1 MKDPATP
8 KSIFRRWKIYTDEMF
23 PVLIYL
29 PYIIAL
35 YFCLNFSAQA
45 LVGSDL
51 VFDYYGI
58 AGIVSAFFMMLLMR
72 TFDDLKDFDLDKQIF
87 PHRSTPRKL
96 VLKSDI
102 QLLMLLSTTILIGIN
117 LWLAP
122 QTLTVF
128 FVVLIYL
135 FGTFQWFFAEK
146 IHREKVF
153 LTMAT
158 HQPIPY
164 MINFYLLHTGM
175 AAGLAYESFG
185 WNQFILVLIF
195 SLPVTSW
202 EVSRKIR
209 SADMETDYE
218 TFSMIFGAK
227 KACLIAFSPL
237 LLAGGLSFYMAKVMD
252 LGMSY
257 YPIAALIML
266 YAFWVYLRFYFKPI
280 NKHNILKNGAM
291 IFTTLL
297 FLNLLIHIILQS
309 ELTLAL

>member
-1 MKDPATP
+1 MNDSATP
-8 KSIFRRWKIYTDEMF
+8 KYMLKRWKIYTDEMF
-23 PVLIYL
+23 PVLVYL

-45 LVGSDL
+45 LVGQDL
-51 VFDYYGI
+51 IFDYYGL
-58 AGIVSAFFMMLLMR
+58 AGIISAFFMMLLMR

-96 VLKSDI
+96 VLKKDI
-102 QLLMLLSTTILIGIN
+102 LALMMLSTAVLIGIN
-117 LWLAP
+117 VWLAP
-122 QTLTVF
+122 DTLLVF
-128 FVVLIYL
+128 AVVLIYL
-135 FGTFQWFFAEK
+135 FGTYQWFFAEK

-175 AAGLAYESFG
+175 AAGGYYEDFG

-195 SLPVTSW
+195 ALPVTSW

-209 SADMETDYE
+209 SADKETDYE

-237 LLAGGLSFYMAKVMD
+237 LLAGGLSFYMAHTMQ
-252 LGMSY
+252 LGISY

-280 NKHNILKNGAM
+280 NQHNILKNGAM
-291 IFTTLL
+291 IFTTML
-297 FLNLLIHIILQS
+297 FLNLLIHIILQR
-309 ELTLAL
+309 ELSLAL

>member
-1 MKDPATP
+1 MNDTVTP

-23 PVLIYL
+23 PVLLYL

-45 LVGSDL
+45 LVGHDL
-51 VFDYYGI
+51 VFDFYGLT
-58 AGIVSAFFMMLLMR
+58 GIVSAFFMMLLMR

-102 QLLMLLSTTILIGIN
+102 QLLMIISFLVLVVIN

-122 QTLTVF
+122 KTLMVF
-128 FVVLIYL
+128 FGVLIYL

-146 IHREKVF
+146 IHRKKVF

-175 AAGLAYESFG
+175 AAGLTYESFT

-227 KACLIAFSPL
+227 RACLIAFSPL
-237 LLAGGLSFYMAKVMD
+237 ILAGGLSFYMAKVMD
-252 LGMSY
+252 LGISY
-257 YPIAALIML
+257 YPITALIL
-266 YAFWVYLRFYFKPI
+266 IYGFWVYLRFYFKPI
-280 NKHNILKNGAM
+280 NKYNILKNGAM

-309 ELTLAL
+309 ELILAL